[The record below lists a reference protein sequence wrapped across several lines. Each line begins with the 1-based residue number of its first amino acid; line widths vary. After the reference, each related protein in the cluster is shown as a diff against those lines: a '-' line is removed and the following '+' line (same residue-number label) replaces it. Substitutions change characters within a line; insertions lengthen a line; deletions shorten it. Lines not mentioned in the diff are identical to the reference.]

1 MKIKVSK
8 VFAKFIESNC
18 PNLSAEVIKM
28 SSNSYYSNVGS
39 IWDAGDDYDPATGK
53 FKAICVSYPPEWYA
67 SARYI
72 STAQILDEFHRYNVT
87 NEAGLVAML
96 NDWLQI

>member
-1 MKIKVSK
+1 MRVKVSR
-8 VFAKFIESNC
+8 VFAKFIEANC
-18 PNLSAEVIKM
+18 VNIEAEVVEL
-28 SSNSYYSNVGS
+28 SGEAYGYYVGS
-39 IWDAGDDYDPATGK
+39 IFDAGDDYNPATGK

-67 SARYI
+67 PARYI